1 MKDKTSINRKS
12 NTGAVE
18 RETKVHDREGDIMAI
33 ATRDVVSIPPS
44 KSIKDTA
51 KVMMEHEFRRL
62 PIADPGSG
70 KLLGIVTVMDILD
83 FFGGGKKFNIIEK
96 KYQDNFLAAI
106 NEPVKEIMTR
116 DLITVS
122 NKASIAETIG
132 VMLSNQLGAIPLVD
146 GDGKLAGVVTER
158 DIALSLAG
166 VAGKDI
172 VQDFMSTKVFN
183 TTPGTPLGDACKI
196 MVRNGL
202 RRIPIIGGEADISNA
217 AKKLLGILT
226 STDVIRFLNAK
237 ELFDNLNSNLATDVL
252 ETKISDIMAKEPVT
266 VAPNMSIGE
275 LCELFAEKN
284 IGGVPVVKDVFTV
297 PETMQLDEVARLM
310 LENGIGSVPVMNDDD
325 EMVGI
330 VSKADFATL
339 AVGIAF
345 EKITVKEIM
354 SKDLTVVSP
363 TERLVHAR
371 RQMLESHVG
380 RLPVVEDEGLA
391 GMVTSKDLM
400 RAFIDFRKKVPE
412 KYQKSQIKEVLVED
426 IMSSNPTFTSKDAT
440 IADVAR
446 VMIETGYNGLPVVE
460 DDNVVGIIT
469 QTDILRLIEKLES

>member
-1 MKDKTSINRKS
+1 MQIKNLMSEDIITIDKDQNLSDALKLLRKHNIS
-12 NTGAVE
+12 
-18 RETKVHDREGDIMAI
+18 
-33 ATRDVVSIPPS
+33 
-44 KSIKDTA
+44 
-51 KVMMEHEFRRL
+51 RL
-62 PIADPGSG
+62 PVTNN
-70 KLLGIVTVMDILD
+70 KQLVGII
-83 FFGGGKKFNIIEK
+83 
-96 KYQDNFLAAI
+96 
-106 NEPVKEIMTR
+106 
-116 DLITVS
+116 S
-122 NKASIAETIG
+122 
-132 VMLSNQLGAIPLVD
+132 
-146 GDGKLAGVVTER
+146 ER
-158 DIALSLAG
+158 DIAA
-166 VAGKDI
+166 K
-172 VQDFMSTKVFN
+172 
-183 TTPGTPLGDACKI
+183 LGSSKYESMPAS
-196 MVRNGL
+196 RL
-202 RRIPIIGGEADISNA
+202 HIS
-217 AKKLLGILT
+217 
-226 STDVIRFLNAK
+226 SV
-237 ELFDNLNSNLATDVL
+237 
-252 ETKISDIMAKEPVT
+252 M
-266 VAPNMSIGE
+266 
-275 LCELFAEKN
+275 
-284 IGGVPVVKDVFTV
+284 VKDVFTV
-297 PETMQLDEVARLM
+297 PQTMQLDEVARLM

-325 EMVGI
+325 DMVGI
-330 VSKADFATL
+330 VSKADFVTL

-380 RLPVVEDEGLA
+380 RLPVVEDESLA